1 MALQIPGGN
10 EQGTWLSSPS
20 GAVGRGQQPTQETT
34 QARDAKGVFAL
45 SLVAEG
51 ESALKKMLEEDGI
64 RPGQEG
70 FAARAQ
76 QKIQMLA
83 SRAADRETR
92 SAVEQQLAGT
102 LEAVSLR
109 HRDVTVRKHLD
120 GCMEQL
126 ERRKMD
132 VETNMALL
140 ADTAMNSP
148 DATLRAEAKKAAAQQ
163 AALLHRAQG
172 AMLAAGMRYGL
183 TPQLEKILGEKAA
196 VEAQDPA
203 TAGNEPDKGVLSPQ
217 ALPAPALTGAAGIPV
232 NEPGNMVPTPV
243 LQKEKQTETKQ

>member
-1 MALQIPGGN
+1 MALQIPGGG
-10 EQGTWLSSPS
+10 EQSTWLGSTS
-20 GAVGRGQQPTQETT
+20 GAAGRGQRPVQEST

-51 ESALKKMLEEDGI
+51 ESALKQMLEEEGK

-70 FAARAQ
+70 FSARAQ
-76 QKIQMLA
+76 QKIQALA
-83 SRAADRETR
+83 SRATDRETR
-92 SAVEQQLAGT
+92 IAVEQQLAGT

-109 HRDVTVRKHLD
+109 HRDVTVRKHLE

-126 ERRKMD
+126 ERRKVD

-183 TPQLEKILGEKAA
+183 TPQLEQMLGNNAA
-196 VEAQDPA
+196 AQAEASGMAKTEQGNGVEP
-203 TAGNEPDKGVLSPQ
+203 SQ
-217 ALPAPALTGAAGIPV
+217 ALGAVPLPDPLAQKQGNTPLAPARQR
-232 NEPGNMVPTPV
+232 E
-243 LQKEKQTETKQ
+243 QHTETTQ

>member
-1 MALQIPGGN
+1 MALQIPGGG
-10 EQGTWLSSPS
+10 EQGTWLGKGP
-20 GAVGRGQQPTQETT
+20 AVVGRGQQLPQEST

-51 ESALKKMLEEDGI
+51 ESALKKMLEEEM

-76 QKIQMLA
+76 QKIQVLA
-83 SRAADRETR
+83 SRATDRETR
-92 SAVEQQLAGT
+92 NAVEQQLAGT

-126 ERRKMD
+126 ERRKVD
-132 VETNMALL
+132 VETNMTLL

-148 DATLRAEAKKAAAQQ
+148 DAALRAEAKKAAAQQ

-183 TPQLEKILGEKAA
+183 TPQIEKMLGGSTAA
-196 VEAQDPA
+196 ETASPV
-203 TAGNEPDKGVLSPQ
+203 TAGNEQGNGVPAAQALANTPPGSAVGTPVNDPGHTVLSP
-217 ALPAPALTGAAGIPV
+217 APQGA
-232 NEPGNMVPTPV
+232 
-243 LQKEKQTETKQ
+243 KKTETKQ